1 MWKLCMIVTYHGTGV
16 CAAVMCFLA
25 VLLMRFFAA
34 VLIWLIV
41 GLSAGGSLGFALF
54 CFFSF

>member
-1 MWKLCMIVTYHGTGV
+1 MIVTYHGTGV